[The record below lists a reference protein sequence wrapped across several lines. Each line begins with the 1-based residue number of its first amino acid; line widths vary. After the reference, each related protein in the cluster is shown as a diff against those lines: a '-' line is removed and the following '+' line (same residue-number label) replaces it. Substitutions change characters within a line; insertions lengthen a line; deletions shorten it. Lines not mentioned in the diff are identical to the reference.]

1 MLFSYPVKP
10 AHYRCVLPPRCLFF
24 PDLAITE
31 TVDHRLNQCL
41 FEAARRFG
49 VR

>member
-10 AHYRCVLPPRCLFF
+10 SHYRCVLPPRCLIF
-24 PDLAITE
+24 PDLAATE
-31 TVDHRLNQCL
+31 AFDHRLNQCL

-49 VR
+49 MR